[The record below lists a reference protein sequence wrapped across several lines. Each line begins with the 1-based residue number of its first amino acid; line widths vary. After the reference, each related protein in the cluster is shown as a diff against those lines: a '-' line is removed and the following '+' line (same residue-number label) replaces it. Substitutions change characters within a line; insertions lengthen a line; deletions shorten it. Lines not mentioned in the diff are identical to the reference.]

1 MKKVDIDEDQLN
13 NDVKA
18 PSVWT
23 ELRWYY
29 EDSILASFSLEFLKF
44 SPSNFQFDMKKK
56 LAKKRHPD
64 LRYIYNTPVSNSSCL
79 C

>member
-13 NDVKA
+13 NYVKA

-29 EDSILASFSLEFLKF
+29 EDLILAS
-44 SPSNFQFDMKKK
+44 D
-56 LAKKRHPD
+56 
-64 LRYIYNTPVSNSSCL
+64 SSY
-79 C
+79 